1 MLAEDHTRP
10 ASEDDRL
17 REACRAYSRNPG
29 PLAKASGVGHV
40 AIEVFIAGGQLGVEA
55 RQALARAVAALD
67 AGAPP
72 PPRR

>member
-1 MLAEDHTRP
+1 MPSEHPTR
-10 ASEDDRL
+10 AVSEDDHL
-17 REACRAYSRNPG
+17 REACRAYSHNPG

-55 RQALARAVAALD
+55 RMALARAVAAIEAD
-67 AGAPP
+67 APQ